1 MEKTKSPYRQKIIL
15 IFLVFSLIFL
25 KKISYAIENKII
37 LKVNK
42 EIITSVD
49 VFNEARYLKTLN
61 KNLINIDN
69 KEIINIAKTSLLR
82 EKVKEIEILRYPD
95 IEVSR
100 EYLDSIIRSIYL
112 NLGLKNKQE
121 FINYLEIN
129 NIDLNIVEKKLSN
142 EAMWNQLIFNKF
154 HKKIKIDIENI
165 KKEIETDKK
174 FSISYNLNE
183 ILYVVEKREDRDRI
197 FLKIQESV
205 KMNGFE
211 NTASIFSIS
220 NSSKTGG
227 NIGWVNEG
235 SINKEILK
243 ELKKLKKGEY
253 TNPIQTPSGFL
264 ILYLVNKKEIEQ
276 SYNIDEELSSRVKN
290 IQNQQLN
297 QYSNIYFN
305 KIKKDIKIS
314 EE

>member
-82 EKVKEIEILRYPD
+82 EKVKEIEILKYPD

-100 EYLDSIIRSIYL
+100 EFLDSIIKNIYL
-112 NLGLKNKQE
+112 NLGLKNKEE

-142 EAMWNQLIFNKF
+142 EAMWNQLIFKKF

>member
-1 MEKTKSPYRQKIIL
+1 MEKIKSPNRQKIIL
-15 IFLVFSLIFL
+15 IFSIFSLIFL
-25 KKISYAIENKII
+25 KNISNAIENKII

-49 VFNEARYLKTLN
+49 VFNEAKYLKTLN

-82 EKVKEIEILRYPD
+82 EKVKEIEILKYPD

-100 EYLDSIIRSIYL
+100 EFLDSIIKNIYL
-112 NLGLKNKQE
+112 NLGLKNKEE

>member
-82 EKVKEIEILRYPD
+82 ENIKEIEILRYPD

-142 EAMWNQLIFNKF
+142 EAMWNQLIFKKF

>member
-183 ILYVVEKREDRDRI
+183 ILYNVEKREDRDRI

>member
-1 MEKTKSPYRQKIIL
+1 M
-15 IFLVFSLIFL
+15 
-25 KKISYAIENKII
+25 
-37 LKVNK
+37 
-42 EIITSVD
+42 
-49 VFNEARYLKTLN
+49 
-61 KNLINIDN
+61 INIDN

-82 EKVKEIEILRYPD
+82 EKIKEIEILRYPD

-142 EAMWNQLIFNKF
+142 EAMWNQLIFKKF

-183 ILYVVEKREDRDRI
+183 ILYNVEKREDRDRI

>member
-82 EKVKEIEILRYPD
+82 EKIKEIEILRYPD

-154 HKKIKIDIENI
+154 HKKNKIFIENI

>member
-82 EKVKEIEILRYPD
+82 EKIKEIEILRYPD

-142 EAMWNQLIFNKF
+142 EAMWNQLIFKKF

-183 ILYVVEKREDRDRI
+183 ILYNVEKREDRDRI

>member
-82 EKVKEIEILRYPD
+82 EKIKEIEILRYPD

-142 EAMWNQLIFNKF
+142 EAMWNQLIFKKF

>member
-142 EAMWNQLIFNKF
+142 EAMWNQLIFKKF

-183 ILYVVEKREDRDRI
+183 ILYFVEKREDRDKI